1 MTDFDFSSHK
11 LDKKTFYSYCLFI
24 QRERRYKSNWAFV
37 MVKSCFG
44 EWVEKPLKAEAQAE
58 KPTPEFYTWLDDY
71 IKNAPRTQYEHLPEP
86 LPPPVVK
93 TIVKKPPIKPSK
105 PRKLKKPPTHDIDCQ
120 MREVGEIL
128 AIKGKDFTTVTQD
141 ELNRELRNWHINE
154 HYKKKTAQM
163 TEEEQLIDLLFF
175 K

>member
-1 MTDFDFSSHK
+1 
-11 LDKKTFYSYCLFI
+11 
-24 QRERRYKSNWAFV
+24 

-44 EWVEKPLKAEAQAE
+44 EWVEKPLKAETQAE
-58 KPTPEFYTWLDDY
+58 KPTPEFYTWLEDY
-71 IKNAPRTQYEHLPEP
+71 LKNAPRTQYESLLDPTPP
-86 LPPPVVK
+86 LVIE
-93 TIVKKPPIKPSK
+93 TIVKKSPIKPSK
-105 PRKLKKPPTHDIDCQ
+105 PRKPKKPPTHDIDRQ

-154 HYKKKTAQM
+154 HYKNKTAQM

-175 K
+175 